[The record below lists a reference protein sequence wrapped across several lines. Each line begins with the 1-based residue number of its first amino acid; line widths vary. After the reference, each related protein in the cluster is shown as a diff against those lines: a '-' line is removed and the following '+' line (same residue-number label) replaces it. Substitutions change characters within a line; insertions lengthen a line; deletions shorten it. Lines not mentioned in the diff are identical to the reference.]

1 MAIDSLSLFVIVALS
16 IVGATLC
23 ISMIACIVVHN
34 RYASTTAPP
43 PGAMKSVAVGDQPQP
58 AYPYPPPPQYGYP
71 PPGYYGYPP
80 QAQPGGVAPYGGL
93 AQEPA
98 PQIVS
103 VKPQQ
108 PGFPTA
114 AYSHGQ
120 QRVNPGDGDDVAQ
133 MVAAAQ

>member
-1 MAIDSLSLFVIVALS
+1 
-16 IVGATLC
+16 
-23 ISMIACIVVHN
+23 
-34 RYASTTAPP
+34 
-43 PGAMKSVAVGDQPQP
+43 MKSVAVGDQPQP

-103 VKPQQ
+103 VRPVWPCAHMGRVLTSRDMVEQVKPQQ